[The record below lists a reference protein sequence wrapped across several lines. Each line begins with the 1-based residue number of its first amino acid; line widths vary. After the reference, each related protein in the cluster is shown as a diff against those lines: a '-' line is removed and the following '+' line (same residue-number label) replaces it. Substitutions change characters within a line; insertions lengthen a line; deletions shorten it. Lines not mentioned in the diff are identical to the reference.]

1 MSSTS
6 HSPKTYKSLGLRT
19 VSSFNQQANSN
30 VARHQTNTN
39 TNNSMTDTHKTT
51 TCNKLKP
58 DPSVLTLGYG
68 LRPSKFYCTTHY
80 TQLKRTIW
88 STGPKLWWSTGNRC
102 DFPGGSKRQYIS
114 ARKANM
120 LWIGTRAAINSVTST
135 TAFLTRH
142 RSVVSRT
149 GRTEYQ
155 LLLMKA
161 SNWGRN
167 VNFR

>member
-1 MSSTS
+1 MYKV
-6 HSPKTYKSLGLRT
+6 PWANCDKTYVGETGRKFGVRLQEHRT
-19 VSSFNQQANSN
+19 EVEAKTTQMFTRSQRVSSLSEHNKSAL
-30 VARHQTNTN
+30 
-39 TNNSMTDTHKTT
+39 TDHAAHE
-51 TCNKLKP
+51 NHMINW
-58 DPSVLTLGYG
+58 
-68 LRPSKFYCTTHY
+68 SKAMVID
-80 TQLKRTIW
+80 R
-88 STGPKLWWSTGNRC
+88 SRC

-120 LWIGTRAAINSVTST
+120 LWIGTRAAINSVTPM
-135 TAFLTRH
+135 TAFLKRH

-161 SNWGRN
+161 SDWGRN